1 MLLIHTPR
9 LSNRLGYT
17 LNVIFRDVLHTEF
30 SITTDEDAFLRHND
44 AKISYG
50 PKRIGDG
57 IYLKNS
63 DLLFQTSIDNQEP
76 RPFQQE
82 GQWMLFPVYGRG
94 TDLPFDPF
102 AATFYMVSRY
112 EEYLPHHEDIHGRF
126 LTNEHLAVSE
136 GFAMEPVVEQ
146 WALMLKNLIAERYPN
161 TTFPSRHYQFVQTI
175 DVDAAWCYL
184 HKGLFRTTM
193 GILRDLLLRRSPGEV
208 KQRIRVLMHKE
219 QDPYDTFDYIIEK
232 HHNSANAHLLF
243 FVLLAE
249 YDQYDKPSSYHN
261 PHTRQLIQHLGDH
274 AKIGIHPGYSSID
287 QPGNVDTETRRLQ
300 NILHRHIVRSRY
312 HFLRLQM
319 PRSYRI
325 LHHAGLQHDYTMGY
339 SDTIGFR
346 AGITTPFHF
355 YDLERDKETDL
366 VVHPF
371 CTMDTAMKKY
381 MKISPAEGVELY
393 RQIIEKIRKVD
404 GTFCCIVHNQNL
416 SDKDGWSGWRETY
429 EQMLHLADPQS
440 E

>member
-161 TTFPSRHYQFVQTI
+161 TAFPSRHYQFVQTI

-249 YDQYDKPSSYHN
+249 YDQYD
-261 PHTRQLIQHLGDH
+261 
-274 AKIGIHPGYSSID
+274 
-287 QPGNVDTETRRLQ
+287 
-300 NILHRHIVRSRY
+300 
-312 HFLRLQM
+312 
-319 PRSYRI
+319 
-325 LHHAGLQHDYTMGY
+325 
-339 SDTIGFR
+339 
-346 AGITTPFHF
+346 
-355 YDLERDKETDL
+355 
-366 VVHPF
+366 
-371 CTMDTAMKKY
+371 
-381 MKISPAEGVELY
+381 
-393 RQIIEKIRKVD
+393 
-404 GTFCCIVHNQNL
+404 
-416 SDKDGWSGWRETY
+416 
-429 EQMLHLADPQS
+429 
-440 E
+440 